1 MSHRPNVGQMQ
12 VRLDLDIAR
21 TVKRN
26 TDAHK
31 RVFKRRKSYT
41 EFVNERL
48 RDLFKR
54 MPGSGQ
60 LT

>member
-1 MSHRPNVGQMQ
+1 MQ
-12 VRLDLDIAR
+12 VRLDPDIAR

-31 RVFKRRKSYT
+31 RVFKRRKSYA

>member
-1 MSHRPNVGQMQ
+1 MSPPHSGAVQ
-12 VRLDLDIAR
+12 VRLDPDIAR

-26 TDAHK
+26 TDAHRK
-31 RVFKRRKSYT
+31 VFKRRKSYT

-54 MPGSGQ
+54 MPGNGQ
-60 LT
+60 IT

>member
-1 MSHRPNVGQMQ
+1 MQ
-12 VRLDLDIAR
+12 VRLDPDIAK

-26 TDAHK
+26 TDAHR

-54 MPGSGQ
+54 LPGTNQ
-60 LT
+60 VT